1 MWGVMFSSMVIG
13 FSIAAPVG
21 PIGVLCMRRTLT
33 YGRLIG
39 WLSGLGA
46 ASADAVYGMIAAL
59 GMGFVITLLTE
70 QMLYLQILGG
80 VFLLYLGGTTFFTQA
95 KPLDLDGGDPS
106 SLPAWQAISSTFALT
121 LTNPL
126 TILSF
131 LGIFSGYTLDGQ
143 SAPYWVVLG
152 VFLGSLLWWTLLS
165 GGVALLRNYLQPTW
179 LGWLNRVAGA
189 IIVVFALQLL
199 WQALM

>member
-1 MWGVMFSSMVIG
+1 MWRVMFSSMVIG

-21 PIGVLCMRRTLT
+21 PIGVLCMRRTLV
-33 YGRLIG
+33 YGRMIG

-59 GMGFVITLLTE
+59 GMGLVISLLTE
-70 QMLYLQILGG
+70 QMIYLQIIGG
-80 VFLLYLGGTTFFTQA
+80 GFLLYLGGTTFLTQA
-95 KPLDLDGGDPS
+95 KSLDLDGDDS
-106 SLPAWQAISSTFALT
+106 VTLPAWQAVSSTFALT

-131 LGIFSGYTLDGQ
+131 LGIFSAYPLEGNT
-143 SAPYWVVLG
+143 APYWVVLG

-165 GGVALLRNYLQPTW
+165 GGVALLRKYVQPTW
-179 LGWLNRVAGA
+179 LGWLNRIAGA

-199 WQALM
+199 WRAFM

>member
-1 MWGVMFSSMVIG
+1 MWRVLLSSMVIG

-21 PIGVLCMRRTLT
+21 PIGVLCMRRTLV
-33 YGRLIG
+33 YGRVIG

-59 GMGFVITLLTE
+59 GMGLVITILTD
-70 QMLYLQILGG
+70 QMLYLQIIGG
-80 VFLLYLGGTTFFTQA
+80 LFLLYLGATTFLA
-95 KPLDLDGGDPS
+95 PIKPLDLSSGDAVT
-106 SLPAWQAISSTFALT
+106 LPAWQAVSSTFALT

-131 LGIFSGYTLDGQ
+131 LGIFSGYTQVGTTA
-143 SAPYWVVLG
+143 SYWVVLG

-165 GGVALLRNYLQPTW
+165 GGVALVRNYLQPTW
-179 LGWLNRVAGA
+179 LGWINRVAGA
-189 IIVVFALQLL
+189 IIVIFALQLI
-199 WQALM
+199 WRAFA